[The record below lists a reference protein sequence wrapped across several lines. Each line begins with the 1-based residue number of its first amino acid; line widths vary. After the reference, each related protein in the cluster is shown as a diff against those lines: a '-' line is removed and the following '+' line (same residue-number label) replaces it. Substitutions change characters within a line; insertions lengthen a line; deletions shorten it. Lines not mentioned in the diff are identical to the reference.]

1 MSTAA
6 PIRVPNKWLVLVL
19 VCIAQF
25 MVVLDATV
33 VNVALPSIQ
42 EDLDFSASSLQWV
55 VNAYTLAFGGFLLLG
70 GRAADFVGR
79 KRLFIAGV
87 ILFTGASFLA
97 GFATSSEFLIVA
109 RALQGLGAAMVS
121 PAALSIVTTTFKEGA
136 ERTRALS
143 VWAAIAVGGAAVGL
157 LLGGVLTEYLSWEW
171 IFFVNVPVG
180 IAAVLLSLR
189 FVPESRVATRGVD
202 VLGAITVTAGLTLL
216 VYAIVRTQEY
226 GWLSAQTLGL
236 AGAALALLAAFVL
249 IELRSKAPLVR
260 LGIFRTRSLTS
271 ANAAMLAVAG
281 GMFAVFYFASL
292 YVQDILGFTPVQAG
306 LAFLPLTAGI
316 ILFSG
321 MAQQAIARI
330 GVRWVAMTGMA
341 TAAIGLMLL
350 SLAPVDG
357 SYAADVLPGLLVMS
371 AGLGF
376 TFVPLTLIAT
386 TNVRDEDAGL
396 ASGLFNSSQQI
407 GGALGLAILSTV
419 AASTTTDALPGGAA
433 PTAAR
438 AGLGAGQRLPDGL
451 RGGRRAYDRRSDR
464 HRALHPPPR
473 RGGHPGDGGPGH
485 DRCLAPPRCARTRPA
500 TASASSRPRPSSSP
514 RAAPISASMRS
525 RAAPAW
531 GTRRSSAAS
540 PPRRTWSSRCSR
552 RACSRSPAPPRRPR
566 PSTTRGR
573 ACGRRWSTSRPSR
586 CATAGSS
593 RPWPPR

>member
-1 MSTAA
+1 VSTAA
-6 PIRVPNKWLVLVL
+6 PSRPDTNRWLVLVL

-42 EDLDFSASSLQWV
+42 DALDFSPSSLQWV

-87 ILFTGASFLA
+87 IVFTGASLLN
-97 GFATSSEFLIVA
+97 GFATSSEALIA
-109 RALQGLGAAMVS
+109 FRALQGLGGAMVS
-121 PAALSIVTTTFKEGA
+121 PAALSIVTTTFKDGP

-157 LLGGVLTEYLSWEW
+157 LLGGILTEYLSWEW

-180 IAAVLLSLR
+180 VAAILLSLR
-189 FVPESRVATRGVD
+189 YIPESRVATRGVD
-202 VLGAITVTAGLTLL
+202 VLGAVTVTAGLTLL
-216 VYAIVRTQEY
+216 VYAIVKTQDY
-226 GWLSAQTLGL
+226 GWLAAETLGL
-236 AGAALALLAAFVL
+236 ALGATALLAAFVL
-249 IELRSKAPLVR
+249 VERRSSAPLVR

-271 ANAAMLAVAG
+271 ANVAMLAVAG
-281 GMFAVFYFASL
+281 GMFAVFFFASL
-292 YVQDILGFTPVQAG
+292 YVQGILGFTPVQAG

-321 MAQQAIARI
+321 LAQRAIAAI
-330 GVRWVAMTGMA
+330 GVRWVAMSGMA
-341 TAAIGLMLL
+341 TAAVGLVLL

-386 TNVRDEDAGL
+386 TNVADQDAGL

-419 AASTTTDALPGGAA
+419 AASTTSDALPSDVA
-433 PTAAR
+433 PTAA
-438 AGLGAGQRLPDGL
+438 QQ
-451 RGGRRAYDRRSDR
+451 
-464 HRALHPPPR
+464 
-473 RGGHPGDGGPGH
+473 
-485 DRCLAPPRCARTRPA
+485 
-500 TASASSRPRPSSSP
+500 ASALVDGYQMAFTVG
-514 RAAPISASMRS
+514 AALMIVAVIVTAAFIRRRDVAAIQASE
-525 RAAPAW
+525 APAV
-531 GTRRSSAAS
+531 GNA
-540 PPRRTWSSRCSR
+540 
-552 RACSRSPAPPRRPR
+552 
-566 PSTTRGR
+566 
-573 ACGRRWSTSRPSR
+573 
-586 CATAGSS
+586 
-593 RPWPPR
+593 

>member
-1 MSTAA
+1 
-6 PIRVPNKWLVLVL
+6 VL

-79 KRLFIAGV
+79 KRLFIIGV
-87 ILFTGASFLA
+87 IVFTVASLLN
-97 GFATSSEFLIVA
+97 GLATSSEALIA
-109 RALQGLGAAMVS
+109 FRALQGLGAAMVS
-121 PAALSIVTTTFKEGA
+121 PAALSIITTTFKDGP

-157 LLGGVLTEYLSWEW
+157 LLGGILTEYLSWEW
-171 IFFVNVPVG
+171 AFYVNVPVG

-189 FVPESRVATRGVD
+189 YVPESRVATQGVD
-202 VLGAITVTAGLTLL
+202 VLGAVSVTAGLTLL
-216 VYAIVRTQEY
+216 VYAIVRTQDY
-226 GWLSAQTLGL
+226 GWLSVETLGL
-236 AGAALALLAAFVL
+236 AAAAAALLAVFVVT
-249 IELRSKAPLVR
+249 ELRSKAPLVR
-260 LGIFRTRSLTS
+260 LGIFRKRSLTS
-271 ANAAMLAVAG
+271 ANVAMLAVAG

-292 YVQDILGFTPVQAG
+292 YVQGILGFTPVEAG

-321 MAQQAIARI
+321 LAQPLIARVD
-330 GVRWVAMTGMA
+330 VRWVAMIGMA
-341 TAAIGLMLL
+341 TAAVGLVLL
-350 SLAPVDG
+350 SMAPVDG

-419 AASTTTDALPGGAA
+419 AASTTTDALPAGRTPSSLEQASALVDGYQMAFA
-433 PTAAR
+433 VG
-438 AGLGAGQRLPDGL
+438 AGLMIVGVIVTALFI
-451 RGGRRAYDRRSDR
+451 RRRDVA
-464 HRALHPPPR
+464 AIQ
-473 RGGHPGDGGPGH
+473 
-485 DRCLAPPRCARTRPA
+485 A
-500 TASASSRPRPSSSP
+500 TE
-514 RAAPISASMRS
+514 
-525 RAAPAW
+525 APAVP
-531 GTRRSSAAS
+531 GA
-540 PPRRTWSSRCSR
+540 
-552 RACSRSPAPPRRPR
+552 
-566 PSTTRGR
+566 
-573 ACGRRWSTSRPSR
+573 
-586 CATAGSS
+586 
-593 RPWPPR
+593 

>member
-1 MSTAA
+1 VTTAA
-6 PIRVPNKWLVLVL
+6 PSRLATNKWLVLVL

-42 EDLDFSASSLQWV
+42 EDLDFSSSSLQWV

-87 ILFTGASFLA
+87 IVFTAASALA
-97 GFATSSEFLIVA
+97 GLATSSEFLIVA
-109 RALQGLGAAMVS
+109 RALQGLGGAMVS
-121 PAALSIVTTTFKEGA
+121 PAALSIVTTTFKDGP

-157 LLGGVLTEYLSWEW
+157 LLGGILTEYLSWEW
-171 IFFVNVPVG
+171 AFFVNVPVG
-180 IAAVLLSLR
+180 AAALLLSLR
-189 FVPESRVATRGVD
+189 FIPESRVATAGVD
-202 VLGAITVTAGLTLL
+202 VLGALSVTAGLTLL
-216 VYAIVRTQEY
+216 VYAIVRTQDY
-226 GWLSAQTLGL
+226 GWLSVETLGL
-236 AGAALALLAAFVL
+236 AATSAALLAGFVL
-249 IELRSKAPLVR
+249 TELRSKAPLVR
-260 LGIFRTRSLTS
+260 LGIFRKRSLTS
-271 ANAAMLAVAG
+271 ANVAMLAVAG

-292 YVQDILGFTPVQAG
+292 YVQGILGFTPVQAG

-330 GVRWVAMTGMA
+330 GVRWVAMVGMA
-341 TAAIGLMLL
+341 TAAVGLVLL

-386 TNVRDEDAGL
+386 TNVADEDAGL

-419 AASTTTDALPGGAA
+419 AANATSDALPSGAA
-433 PTAAR
+433 PSAAALVDGYQMAFAVG
-438 AGLGAGQRLPDGL
+438 AGLMIVGVIVTALFI
-451 RGGRRAYDRRSDR
+451 RRRDVA
-464 HRALHPPPR
+464 AIQ
-473 RGGHPGDGGPGH
+473 
-485 DRCLAPPRCARTRPA
+485 
-500 TASASSRPRPSSSP
+500 ASE
-514 RAAPISASMRS
+514 
-525 RAAPAW
+525 APA
-531 GTRRSSAAS
+531 
-540 PPRRTWSSRCSR
+540 
-552 RACSRSPAPPRRPR
+552 
-566 PSTTRGR
+566 
-573 ACGRRWSTSRPSR
+573 
-586 CATAGSS
+586 ATGA
-593 RPWPPR
+593 

>member
-1 MSTAA
+1 VSTA
-6 PIRVPNKWLVLVL
+6 PPLRVPNRWLVLVL

-79 KRLFIAGV
+79 KRLFIIGV
-87 ILFTGASFLA
+87 IVFTVASLLN
-97 GFATSSEFLIVA
+97 GLATSSEALIA
-109 RALQGLGAAMVS
+109 FRALQGLGAAMVS
-121 PAALSIVTTTFKEGA
+121 PAALSIVTTTFKDGP

-157 LLGGVLTEYLSWEW
+157 LLGGILTEYLSWEW
-171 IFFVNVPVG
+171 AFYVNVPVG

-189 FVPESRVATRGVD
+189 YVPESRVATQGVD
-202 VLGAITVTAGLTLL
+202 VLGAVSVTAGLTLL
-216 VYAIVRTQEY
+216 VYAIVRTQDY
-226 GWLSAQTLGL
+226 GWLSVETLGL
-236 AGAALALLAAFVL
+236 AAAAAALLAVFVVT
-249 IELRSKAPLVR
+249 ELRSKAPLVR
-260 LGIFRTRSLTS
+260 LGIFRKRSLTS
-271 ANAAMLAVAG
+271 ANVAMLAVAG

-292 YVQDILGFTPVQAG
+292 YVQGILGFTPVEAG

-321 MAQQAIARI
+321 LAQPLIARVD
-330 GVRWVAMTGMA
+330 VRWVAMIGMA
-341 TAAIGLMLL
+341 TAAVGLVLL
-350 SLAPVDG
+350 SMAPVDG

-419 AASTTTDALPGGAA
+419 AASTTTDALPAGRTPSSLEQASALVDGYQMAFA
-433 PTAAR
+433 VG
-438 AGLGAGQRLPDGL
+438 AGLMIVGVIVTALFI
-451 RGGRRAYDRRSDR
+451 RRRDVA
-464 HRALHPPPR
+464 AIQ
-473 RGGHPGDGGPGH
+473 
-485 DRCLAPPRCARTRPA
+485 A
-500 TASASSRPRPSSSP
+500 TE
-514 RAAPISASMRS
+514 
-525 RAAPAW
+525 APAVP
-531 GTRRSSAAS
+531 GA
-540 PPRRTWSSRCSR
+540 
-552 RACSRSPAPPRRPR
+552 
-566 PSTTRGR
+566 
-573 ACGRRWSTSRPSR
+573 
-586 CATAGSS
+586 
-593 RPWPPR
+593 

>member
-202 VLGAITVTAGLTLL
+202 V
-216 VYAIVRTQEY
+216 RTQEY

-316 ILFSG
+316 ILFSV

-433 PTAAR
+433 PTAAQQASALVDGFQMAFAVG
-438 AGLGAGQRLPDGL
+438 AGLMIVGVIVTALFI
-451 RGGRRAYDRRSDR
+451 RRRDVA
-464 HRALHPPPR
+464 AIQ
-473 RGGHPGDGGPGH
+473 
-485 DRCLAPPRCARTRPA
+485 A
-500 TASASSRPRPSSSP
+500 TE
-514 RAAPISASMRS
+514 
-525 RAAPAW
+525 APAMT
-531 GTRRSSAAS
+531 GV
-540 PPRRTWSSRCSR
+540 
-552 RACSRSPAPPRRPR
+552 
-566 PSTTRGR
+566 
-573 ACGRRWSTSRPSR
+573 
-586 CATAGSS
+586 
-593 RPWPPR
+593 